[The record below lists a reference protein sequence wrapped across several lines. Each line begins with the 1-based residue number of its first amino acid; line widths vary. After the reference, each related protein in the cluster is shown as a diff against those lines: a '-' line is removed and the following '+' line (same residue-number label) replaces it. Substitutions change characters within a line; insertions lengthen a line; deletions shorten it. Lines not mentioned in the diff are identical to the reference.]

1 MQFTSQRI
9 IKYSLLI
16 IGLGTILIVPDKL
29 LFHSDKSLCLH
40 LSVTGVKCPL
50 CGMTRAIHEV
60 FHIRILS
67 ALRYNMLVPLLFLV
81 IALEIYID
89 FINPESI
96 VKNAR
101 RFLWIFTLA
110 AFGMLYLVRI
120 GIYLGWWNWLDHS
133 LVF

>member
-1 MQFTSQRI
+1 
-9 IKYSLLI
+9 
-16 IGLGTILIVPDKL
+16 
-29 LFHSDKSLCLH
+29 
-40 LSVTGVKCPL
+40 
-50 CGMTRAIHEV
+50 MTRAIHEV